1 MIHKSIIFNVSFEHT
16 NSDMYKRLL
25 LLFCFF
31 LTIPAVYGVNSSFY
45 YYIKNYS
52 IDDYKASCQNWGFSL
67 TPEGML
73 YVANN
78 SGLLEF
84 NGNSWQLYT
93 LPNKGPVQAVTN
105 YNDTIFTQTDDSI
118 FGWTY
123 TPTGLLEPHTVTS
136 VSPEVKFDPILK
148 AFPFQ
153 LPEEIKQAEPSCFG
167 YNGFYYIVGTRKEG
181 LFLLN
186 EDGRIADQIS
196 MLNGLADNM
205 IHAITIQD
213 PTQIWVAMDN
223 GLASVSFNPPLFLL
237 AKRSAIGKLEKAM
250 LDGQDLI
257 IQTNQGY
264 YKRCLN
270 QLSGFT
276 EQLQTDS
283 SLFQSVDNQQ
293 TTLTID
299 DLFPSKKDLTIYA
312 NADQIYPV
320 GDSLYWLCLTNEAAL
335 FHASNGQ
342 GTLKCRLLFDN
353 YGFNLITRGQKIFQ
367 LNDSLTLFSAMQ
379 GPILVNIRELIENS
393 IAFHTPLVINGI
405 SYWDSE
411 KIHYLPINS
420 KQIDLPHDFQEF
432 KVEIGTSVFTLNHY
446 ISYKIEGVSTEWSA
460 WQKNGTI
467 RFLQLPEGHY
477 KLKVRKYVVQGPF
490 PEFTLDIDVFPPWYN
505 TFWSWLVY
513 IAIALISTQLIL
525 RYYLKN
531 IHKEEMRKAE
541 ESRFIERQQLDALKH
556 EMLQNEL
563 QNKNNDLMLQ
573 TTALVKRNQSM
584 QVLLEELDKQKETL
598 GDRYPNKLYKRLR
611 DLMESTLNDQADWI
625 QFESYFNSAHQQFLD
640 RLRQDYS
647 ELTKGDLRICCLL
660 RMNLSTKEIASLLNI
675 SVRAVELRRY
685 RLRKR
690 LGLETDTNLIDFLMS
705 F

>member
-1 MIHKSIIFNVSFEHT
+1 
-16 NSDMYKRLL
+16 MYKRL

-31 LTIPAVYGVNSSFY
+31 LTTPALLYGINGSY

-52 IDDYKASCQNWGFSL
+52 IDEYKASCQNWGFSL
-67 TPEGML
+67 TTEGLL

-84 NGNSWQLYT
+84 NGNSWQLYQ
-93 LPNKGPVQAVTN
+93 LPDKGPVLAVTN
-105 YNDTIFTQTDDSI
+105 YNDTIFTQTDNTV

-123 TPTGLLEPHTVTS
+123 TATGLLEPHTVTS
-136 VSPEVKFDPILK
+136 ISPEVKFDPIVK
-148 AFPFQ
+148 DFPFQ
-153 LPEEIKQAEPSCFG
+153 LPEKVKQAEPSCYG
-167 YNGFYYIVGTRKEG
+167 YNGNFYIVGTRKEG
-181 LFLLN
+181 LFLLD
-186 EDGRIADQIS
+186 ESGKIADQIS
-196 MLNGLADNM
+196 MANGLADNM
-205 IHAITIQD
+205 IHAITVQD
-213 PTQIWVAMDN
+213 ATQIWIAMDN
-223 GLASVSFNPPLFLL
+223 GIASISLNPPLFLL
-237 AKRSAIGKLEKAM
+237 AKRSSIGKLEKAT
-250 LDGQDLI
+250 LHGPDLI
-257 IQTNQGY
+257 IQTNLGY
-264 YKRCLN
+264 YERCLN
-270 QLSGFT
+270 PLSGFI
-276 EQLQTDS
+276 ELPKVDS
-283 SLFQSVDNQQ
+283 SLFLNANRQQ
-293 TTLTID
+293 TVLTID
-299 DLFPSKKDLTIYA
+299 DIFSSKKNLTIYA

-320 GDSLYWLCLTNEAAL
+320 GDSLYWLCLSNEAAL

-342 GTLKCRLLFDN
+342 GSLKCRLLFDN
-353 YGFNLITRGQKIFQ
+353 YDFNLVTRGQKIFQ

-379 GPILVNIRELIENS
+379 GPILVNIRELIENN
-393 IAFHTPLVINGI
+393 IAFHTPLVINSI

-411 KIHYLPINS
+411 EIHYLPINS
-420 KQIDLPHDFQEF
+420 KKIELPYDFQEF
-432 KVEIGTSVFTLNHY
+432 KAEIGTSIFTSNHY
-446 ISYKIEGVSTEWSA
+446 ISYKIEGVSSEWSA
-460 WQKNGTI
+460 WQDNGTI

-477 KLKVRKYVVQGPF
+477 KLKVRKYVVQGPY
-490 PEFTLDIDVFPPWYN
+490 PEFTLEIDVFPPWYN
-505 TFWSWLVY
+505 TFWAWLAY

-525 RYYLKN
+525 RNNLRN
-531 IHKEEMRKAE
+531 IHREEMRKAE
-541 ESRFIERQQLDALKH
+541 ESRFLERQQLDALKH
-556 EMLQNEL
+556 EMLQSEL
-563 QNKNNDLMLQ
+563 KNKSNDLMLQ

-584 QVLLEELDKQKETL
+584 QVLLEELDKQKDTL

-690 LGLETDTNLIDFLMS
+690 LGLDNDTNLIDFLMS